1 MNKNAGVKG
10 SVKSGN
16 RNIYKYVATMGMLG
30 ALLVVVQVGLA
41 FLPNIELVSLLII
54 VYALVVGKAV
64 FAPIAVFVLTEGLI
78 YGFGLWWL
86 NYVYIW
92 PLLALLALS
101 MRKERSRVVW
111 AVVSGGFG
119 LLFGA
124 LCALPYLFIG
134 GTPTALAYWIGG
146 IPFDI
151 LHGIGNAA
159 AAFFLF
165 KPSVKAFEWIVNRS
179 LT

>member
-151 LHGIGNAA
+151 LHGIGNAV